1 MNFGRITPFTGAHS
15 RLIQNPVRLFLT
27 DIFSSI
33 SESIHDNLS
42 ILSGIF
48 PPQQTNVEYLLS
60 PLKSLLPNEKP
71 PSCNSTGQNVVMR
84 DEMLQLKLNHILLF
98 STANGFA
105 GLHDIPIQSILK
117 YLNRYGAISF
127 QIQGKH
133 SHIGRALAE
142 NLFRAAIEAKDKHSV
157 KNILAIG
164 SVDVNSTICN
174 IDGERYTPLERA
186 VIHQDLG
193 TVQLM
198 INAGADVNKTFGP
211 KGSEGRVFSSLFN
224 NLRYGTKI
232 APAIVEIGKMLLDA
246 GAKVDLATFRHVME
260 GFHLAGLA
268 YDIISNISDA
278 DHSIFIRRG
287 YLSTAVTHLADWQ
300 ATNTFR
306 HMVMA
311 CERTNCHRCLTD
323 YQDEL
328 DWAFIQS
335 VKHGHLQLIQSLQ
348 LHCKTPHRA
357 FSAAIRCGRK
367 EVIDVIRSLRPDLN
381 APAHS
386 IDNKTWY
393 LRKSYLP
400 DNDNDSTT
408 SLAEAIRAGNEDLLH
423 MIENAGHLLYLHE
436 GNRFQPAI
444 SAASAKGDLE
454 YVRKLLRYCPAP
466 EPPHMYY
473 AALEAVQRNDEEIL
487 FTLLNAGADVN
498 LGSSSRQR
506 PPEPL
511 LVAIR
516 QQNRRM
522 VHAIL
527 NADVDPI
534 SGTVYYR
541 SNSMEKE
548 RTILEEAIKWAD
560 RSIIQVILSTIP
572 IATLKDGDEIV
583 HVLEQGDI
591 EFFDYLLDAVTISA
605 STLNKCLEAAIK
617 ICDAE
622 LIRTLIEKGANPIDP
637 NVLEMCAEKHPNM
650 LKLLL
655 ELSSLGKPRRAVR
668 GFGTNAL
675 TAAIRCGQSGLEAV
689 RVLLGSEIID
699 FQNFVDVDAT
709 KDNPLMRT
717 PLGVAIKWSQ
727 KGTHGNYEMIRKLLD
742 QDRCDPD
749 SIVSIG
755 IHAKG
760 FQQTALLEAIET
772 RDIDLVEL
780 MLNHNANVNREAEY
794 GLKRT
799 PLQKAVE
806 VGSLEIVTL
815 LLNAK
820 ADVNGSP
827 SVRGGATALQLAAI
841 TGNCNIAATLLAW
854 GADLHASP
862 STVNGR
868 WPLEGAA
875 EHGRIEMIYFLWR
888 ASGGFDLDQ
897 CQKAMDLAE
906 ENGYL
911 PCRDVIAE
919 LASVNIANMPAI
931 TI

>member
-15 RLIQNPVRLFLT
+15 LLIQNPVRLFLT
-27 DIFSSI
+27 DIFSCI

-42 ILSGIF
+42 ISSGIL
-48 PPQQTNVEYLLS
+48 PPRQTNVEYLLS

-71 PSCNSTGQNVVMR
+71 PSCNSTGQNLVMR

-133 SHIGRALAE
+133 SHIRRALAE
-142 NLFRAAIEAKDKHSV
+142 NLFRAAIEAKDKHSLR
-157 KNILAIG
+157 NILAIS

-174 IDGERYTPLERA
+174 INGGRYTPLERA

-193 TVQLM
+193 TVQLI

-211 KGSEGRVFSSLFN
+211 KGSEGRILSILFN
-224 NLRYGTKI
+224 NLRLGTNI

-246 GAKVDLATFRHVME
+246 GAKVDLPTIRHAIE
-260 GFHLAGLA
+260 GFHLPGLA
-268 YDIISNISDA
+268 YDLISNVSDA

-287 YLSTAVTHLADWQ
+287 YLSTAVAHLADWQ

-323 YQDEL
+323 YKDEL

-335 VKHGHLQLIQSLQ
+335 VKHGHLQLIQLFQ

-386 IDNKTWY
+386 IDDKVWS
-393 LRKSYLP
+393 LRVENHYE
-400 DNDNDSTT
+400 DSTT
-408 SLAEAIRAGNEDLLH
+408 SLAEAIRAGNEELLH
-423 MIENAGHLLYLHE
+423 MIEDAGHLFYLHE
-436 GNRFQPAI
+436 GERFQPAI
-444 SAASAKGDLE
+444 SAASARGDVE

-466 EPPHMYY
+466 EPSHMYY

-527 NADVDPI
+527 NADVDPK

-560 RSIIQVILSTIP
+560 RSIIQAILSTIP

-591 EFFDYLLDAVTISA
+591 EFFDYLLDTGTISA
-605 STLNKCLEAAIK
+605 STLNKCLEAAIS

-637 NVLEMCAEKHPNM
+637 DVLEMCAEKHPNM

-655 ELSSLGKPRRAVR
+655 ELSSLGKSRRVVP
-668 GFGTNAL
+668 GFGTDAL
-675 TAAIRCGQSGLEAV
+675 SAAIKCGQSGFEAV
-689 RVLLGSEIID
+689 RVLLDSGIID
-699 FQNFVDVDAT
+699 FKSFVGAT
-709 KDNPLMRT
+709 IDDLTRRT

-742 QDRCDPD
+742 QGRCDPD
-749 SIVSIG
+749 CIVSIG
-755 IHAKG
+755 WSAKG
-760 FQQTALLEAIET
+760 FQQTAFLDAIET

-862 STVNGR
+862 STVSGR